1 MMVDNLNLSTLISQI
16 PEAQKLHHTQ
26 LAHPEVQQALAQEA
40 VLRRQR
46 LEKDQVAKSEASVA
60 DAEVDPEGRNDS
72 SQEQLSGERRKHPQ
86 EPEFESDQGH
96 LIDTQV

>member
-1 MMVDNLNLSTLISQI
+1 MVDNLNLSTLISQI

-46 LEKDQVAKSEASVA
+46 LEKNQVAKSEASAA
-60 DAEVDPEGRNDS
+60 DTEVDPEGSNETP
-72 SQEQLSGERRKHPQ
+72 QEQHLGERRKHSQ

>member
-1 MMVDNLNLSTLISQI
+1 MVDNLNLSTLISQI

-40 VLRRQR
+40 VLRRQK
-46 LEKDQVAKSEASVA
+46 LEKNQVAKSEASVA
-60 DAEVDPEGRNDS
+60 DTEVDPEGRNDA
-72 SQEQLSGERRKHPQ
+72 SQDQRPGDRQKHRH
-86 EPEFESDQGH
+86 EPEYESDQGH

>member
-1 MMVDNLNLSTLISQI
+1 MVDNLNLSTLISQI

-26 LAHPEVQQALAQEA
+26 LMHPEVQQALAQEA

-46 LEKDQVAKSEASVA
+46 LETKQVAKSEPSAV
-60 DAEVDPEGRNDS
+60 DTEVDPEGRNDTP
-72 SQEQLSGERRKHPQ
+72 QDQRLGERQKHRS

>member
-1 MMVDNLNLSTLISQI
+1 MVDNLNLSTLISQI

-46 LEKDQVAKSEASVA
+46 LEKNQVAKSEASAA
-60 DAEVDPEGRNDS
+60 DTEVDPEGHNDATP
-72 SQEQLSGERRKHPQ
+72 EQNLGERRKLRH
-86 EPEFESDQGH
+86 ETEFESDQGH

>member
-1 MMVDNLNLSTLISQI
+1 MVDNLNLSTLISQI
-16 PEAQKLHHTQ
+16 PDAQKLHHTQ
-26 LAHPEVQQALAQEA
+26 LAHPEMQQALAQEA

-46 LEKDQVAKSEASVA
+46 LEKDQVAKSEASAA
-60 DAEVDPEGRNDS
+60 DTEVDPEGRNDTP
-72 SQEQLSGERRKHPQ
+72 QEQHLGERQKHSQ

>member
-1 MMVDNLNLSTLISQI
+1 MVDNLNLSTLISQI

-46 LEKDQVAKSEASVA
+46 LETKQVAKSEASAA
-60 DAEVDPEGRNDS
+60 DTEVDPEGRNDS
-72 SQEQLSGERRKHPQ
+72 PLDQHTGERKKHRR